1 MPYVA
6 RNAEG
11 QIVAVSMVETG
22 DAMEHV
28 EADSRELQA
37 FLSRM
42 RKGELTDTLEW
53 LVESDLKMVRVIE
66 DLIEVLIQRNVI
78 NFTDLPLAAKN
89 KLLQRRSLRESLDA
103 LNLIGD
109 EGQELI

>member
-11 QIVAVSMVETG
+11 TIVAVSLVATAEI
-22 DAMEHV
+22 AEHV
-28 EADSRELQA
+28 EPDSRELHD
-37 FLSRM
+37 FLAHM

-53 LVESDLKMVRVIE
+53 LVESDLKMVRVLE

>member
-11 QIVAVSMVETG
+11 QIVAVSLVEAGGAT
-22 DAMEHV
+22 EHV
-28 EADSRELQA
+28 EADSRELHD
-37 FLSRM
+37 FLSQM
-42 RKGELTDTLEW
+42 RRGELTDTLEW
-53 LVESDLKMVRVIE
+53 LVESDLKMVRVLE
-66 DLIEVLIQRNVI
+66 DLIDVLIQRNVI

-103 LNLIGD
+103 LKLIGD